1 MEKKKK
7 KKIAYPNPTHDSI
20 HRLGDSKPIKKK
32 KKKNL
37 ILIPNS
43 KLNPATFGFVSIS
56 QVSSPFQI
64 QKIRRCQV
72 GQVQGQSQGRRRV
85 WDRFLWN
92 NFGGNPFHSLA
103 GHFLLNI

>member
-7 KKIAYPNPTHDSI
+7 KLHIRIRPTIVYIDWEI
-20 HRLGDSKPIKKK
+20 RNLLK

-43 KLNPATFGFVSIS
+43 KLNPSTFGFVSIS

-85 WDRFLWN
+85 WDRFPWN

>member
-1 MEKKKK
+1 MKKK
-7 KKIAYPNPTHDSI
+7 KKIVDPNPTHNSI
-20 HRLGDSKPIKKK
+20 HRLGDPKPI

-43 KLNPATFGFVSIS
+43 KLNPATIGFVSIS

-85 WDRFLWN
+85 
-92 NFGGNPFHSLA
+92 
-103 GHFLLNI
+103 